1 MVPRSA
7 ATILSALGLV
17 LAATMPV
24 AAQSQGQG
32 QVQGGNQSRGQQQ
45 EQTTLEKIGIGGDLK
60 PYFSLFGGGV
70 FVQEASLEGTNS
82 LDGDLSHDLGFL
94 VGVTGGF
101 EPRENL
107 RAEGEFAFRQVDAST
122 LSLTA
127 PGFSGFSPG
136 DTRMDG
142 QVRTFSFMGNLWF
155 DLPVGGDFIT
165 PFLGG
170 GVGIAELAYN
180 EVRADDNDT
189 LFADDGDFNF
199 AYQLGSGLSFRL
211 FPKLRMD
218 AAYRYF
224 VVVDPEVTLAGNE
237 RIETEFDSHNF
248 LVSFRLNF

>member
-17 LAATMPV
+17 LAATTPV
-24 AAQSQGQG
+24 AAQSQS
-32 QVQGGNQSRGQQQ
+32 QSPKQ

-70 FVQEASLEGTNS
+70 FVQEADLEGENS

-94 VGVTGGF
+94 AGVAGGF

-122 LSLTA
+122 LSLNT
-127 PGFSGFSPG
+127 PGFSGFPTG

-142 QVRTFSFMGNLWF
+142 EVRVFSFMGNLWF

-180 EVRADDNDT
+180 DVRASNADT

-199 AYQLGSGLSFRL
+199 AYQLGTGLSFRL

-237 RIETEFDSHNF
+237 RVDTEFDSHNF
-248 LVSFRLNF
+248 LLSFRLNF

>member
-17 LAATMPV
+17 LAATAPV

-32 QVQGGNQSRGQQQ
+32 QSQNQSQNQ

-70 FVQEASLEGTNS
+70 FVQEADLEGDNS
-82 LDGDLSHDLGFL
+82 LDGDLSHDFGFL
-94 VGVTGGF
+94 VGVAGGF
-101 EPRENL
+101 QPRENL

-122 LSLTA
+122 LSLNA
-127 PGFSGFSPG
+127 PGLSGFPTG
-136 DTRMDG
+136 DTSMDG
-142 QVRTFSFMGNLWF
+142 RVRTFSFLGNLWF
-155 DLPVGGDFIT
+155 DLPVGGEFIT

-170 GVGIAELAYN
+170 GVGFAEFAYD
-180 EVRADDNDT
+180 EVRASNAS
-189 LFADDGDFNF
+189 LPFADDGDFNF
-199 AYQLGSGLSFRL
+199 AYQLGTGLSFRL

-218 AAYRYF
+218 AGYRYF
-224 VVVDPEVTLAGNE
+224 VIVDPEVTLAGTE
-237 RIETEFDSHNF
+237 PVDTEFDSHNF